1 METRIFNYLLI
12 VFSLRKAN
20 QNIIELNTDL
30 RNKNALVCG
39 SSKGIGK
46 AAAIALAELGANIT
60 LVSRSP
66 EIMSDII
73 RELKTENDQDHDFL
87 VADFTDSSDLKK
99 KIIGLCSAKTIHIL
113 VNNTGGPPAGPIV
126 DASEEEFM
134 QAMHN
139 HLVCNHLL
147 AKAVLPGME
156 DARYGR
162 IINIISTS
170 VKQPIDQLGVSNT
183 TRAAVANW
191 AKTLSNEVAE
201 LGITVNNILPGATS
215 TGRMDIIMESR
226 MKKSGRTKAE
236 EMEAYAMDIPMKR
249 FARPEEIANAI
260 SFLASPA
267 ASYITGINLPVDG
280 GRIKSL

>member
-1 METRIFNYLLI
+1 MD
-12 VFSLRKAN
+12 
-20 QNIIELNTDL
+20 LNLKD
-30 RNKNALVCG
+30 KNALVCG

-46 AAAIALAELGANIT
+46 AAAIALANLGAIIT

-66 EIMSDII
+66 EKMSSII
-73 RELKTENDQDHDFL
+73 HELKTEGNQDHDFL
-87 VADFTDSSDLKK
+87 VADFTDSSDLRK

-113 VNNTGGPPAGPIV
+113 VNNTGGPPAGPIM

-147 AKAVLPGME
+147 SKAVLPGME
-156 DARYGR
+156 DAKYGR

-201 LGITVNNILPGATS
+201 LGITVNNILPGATD
-215 TGRMDIIMESR
+215 TERMDVILKSKMI
-226 MKKSGRTKAE
+226 KSGKTKEAE
-236 EMEAYAMDIPMKR
+236 RKAYAMDIPMKR
-249 FARPEEIANAI
+249 FAFPHEIANAI
-260 SFLASPA
+260 AFLASPA
-267 ASYITGINLPVDG
+267 ASYITGINLPLDG